1 MTVYGKKLKN
11 IDKGMKSV
19 EKNLLLSNIG
29 LRFSTAGGKVLNN
42 FKSRLF
48 PIQKLEAEPLSE
60 LEKES

>member
-1 MTVYGKKLKN
+1 MKN

-19 EKNLLLSNIG
+19 EKKLLLSNIG
-29 LRFSTAGGKVLNN
+29 LGFSTARGKVRNN

-48 PIQKLEAEPLSE
+48 PIQKLEAEQESE